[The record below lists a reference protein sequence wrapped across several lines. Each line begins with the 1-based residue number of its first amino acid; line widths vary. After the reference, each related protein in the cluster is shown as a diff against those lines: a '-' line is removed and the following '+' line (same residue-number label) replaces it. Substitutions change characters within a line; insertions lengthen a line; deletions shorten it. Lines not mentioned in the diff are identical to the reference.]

1 MPLALSLIFEC
12 IPLRSLYLT
21 NKDRLGMAFGDDVVR
36 AGNICK
42 SSSRANDGG
51 NSDLTI
57 GLLWHSFTSDNLGV
71 GALSES
77 QISLLDRAAESLG
90 VRLRFIVFGTE
101 GARSYFPV
109 GRIISQGNKI
119 SLKDLVLCRSHF
131 FSDLKQCDLVLD
143 IGEGDSFADIYGARR
158 FRLQI
163 ASKIAVLLA
172 RRPLVLSPQT
182 IGPFN
187 GRWARW
193 LACQVM
199 KRCTAVFARDGLS
212 RDYLNSIAVGVNAME
227 AIDVAFKLPYK
238 KPTRED
244 DAKIR
249 VGLNVSGLLFS
260 GGYEGSNQFGLTIDY
275 PALVRSLL
283 KAWTEMPDVEVWL
296 IPHVLADRVP
306 RDDDRVAIKALQG
319 EFPTA
324 KVAPEFASPSAAK
337 SFISGLD
344 FVTGARMHACIAAFS
359 SSVPVF
365 PLAYSR
371 KFKGLFDSLGYS
383 WLADGQTM
391 TTDEAKRAILDGF
404 SRRHALAEDIDKA
417 AETVKRHLSAYE
429 AYLTDLIQQ
438 VASPQQIGAN
448 RADI

>member
-1 MPLALSLIFEC
+1 M
-12 IPLRSLYLT
+12 RSPFF
-21 NKDRLGMAFGDDVVR
+21 K
-36 AGNICK
+36 
-42 SSSRANDGG
+42 
-51 NSDLTI
+51 
-57 GLLWHSFTSDNLGV
+57 
-71 GALSES
+71 E
-77 QISLLDRAAESLG
+77 
-90 VRLRFIVFGTE
+90 
-101 GARSYFPV
+101 
-109 GRIISQGNKI
+109 
-119 SLKDLVLCRSHF
+119 LKR
-131 FSDLKQCDLVLD
+131 CDFVLD

-163 ASKIAVLLA
+163 ASKIAVLIA

-212 RDYLNSIAVGVNAME
+212 RDYLRSIAVGVRAME
-227 AIDVAFKLPYK
+227 AIDVAFKLPYE
-238 KPTRED
+238 KPARESE
-244 DAKIR
+244 APVR

-283 KAWTEMPDVEVWL
+283 KTWTAMPDVEVWL

-306 RDDDRVAIKALQG
+306 RDDDRVAIKALQA

-324 KVAPEFASPSAAK
+324 MVAPEFASPSAAK
-337 SFISGLD
+337 SFVSGLD

-359 SSVPVF
+359 SSVPVV

-371 KFKGLFDSLGYS
+371 KFKGLFDSLGYP
-383 WLADGQTM
+383 WLADGQAM
-391 TTDEAKRAILDGF
+391 TTDEAERAILNGF
-404 SRRHALAEDIDKA
+404 SQRHALANDIA
-417 AETVKRHLSAYE
+417 RASETVQRHLSTYE
-429 AYLTDLIQQ
+429 SYLTELIQQ
-438 VASPQQIGAN
+438 VAVSQPTGAN

>member
-1 MPLALSLIFEC
+1 LNSSGVTAVEPFSNSVGIQGRAQDSILSPE
-12 IPLRSLYLT
+12 
-21 NKDRLGMAFGDDVVR
+21 V
-36 AGNICK
+36 
-42 SSSRANDGG
+42 
-51 NSDLTI
+51 TI
-57 GLLWHSFTSDNLGV
+57 GLLWHSFSSDNLGV

-77 QISLLDRAAESLG
+77 QIALCEQAANRLG
-90 VRLRFIVFGTE
+90 IKLRFIVFGTQ
-101 GARSYFPV
+101 GGRSYLPP
-109 GRIISQGNKI
+109 GRMVTQGSHISFKELALMR
-119 SLKDLVLCRSHF
+119 SPFFKELKR
-131 FSDLKQCDLVLD
+131 CDFVLD

-163 ASKIAVLLA
+163 ASKIAVLIA

-212 RDYLNSIAVGVNAME
+212 RDYLRSIAVGVRAME
-227 AIDVAFKLPYK
+227 AIDVAFKLPYE
-238 KPTRED
+238 KPARESE
-244 DAKIR
+244 APVR

-283 KAWTEMPDVEVWL
+283 KTWTAMPDVEVWL

-306 RDDDRVAIKALQG
+306 RDDDRVAIKALQA

-324 KVAPEFASPSAAK
+324 MVAPEFASPSAAK
-337 SFISGLD
+337 SFVSGLD

-359 SSVPVF
+359 SSVPVV

-371 KFKGLFDSLGYS
+371 KFKGLFDSLGYP
-383 WLADGQTM
+383 WLADGQAM
-391 TTDEAKRAILDGF
+391 TTDEAERAILNGF
-404 SRRHALAEDIDKA
+404 SQRHALANDIA
-417 AETVKRHLSAYE
+417 RASETVQRHLSTYE
-429 AYLTDLIQQ
+429 SYLTELIQQ
-438 VASPQQIGAN
+438 VAVSQPTGAN

>member
-1 MPLALSLIFEC
+1 MN
-12 IPLRSLYLT
+12 Y
-21 NKDRLGMAFGDDVVR
+21 
-36 AGNICK
+36 AGTTMVEHVL
-42 SSSRANDGG
+42 
-51 NSDLTI
+51 NSDGALEGFRNSSVPPEVTI
-57 GLLWHSFTSDNLGV
+57 GLLWHSFSSDNLGV

-77 QISLLDRAAESLG
+77 QVALCEQAADKLG
-90 VRLRFIVFGTE
+90 IRLRFIVFGTQ
-101 GARSYFPV
+101 GGRSYFPP
-109 GRIISQGNKI
+109 GRMVSQGSHI
-119 SLKDLVLCRSHF
+119 SLKEMVLMRSPF
-131 FSDLKQCDLVLD
+131 FTELKQCDFVLD
-143 IGEGDSFADIYGARR
+143 IGEGDSFADIYGKRR

-187 GRWARW
+187 DRWARW

-199 KRCTAVFARDGLS
+199 KRCKAVFARDGLS
-212 RDYLNSIAVGVNAME
+212 RDYVNSIAAGVSVME
-227 AIDVAFKLPYK
+227 AIDVAFKLPYE
-238 KPTRED
+238 KPERSGD
-244 DAKIR
+244 DRVR

-283 KAWTEMPDVEVWL
+283 KAWTGMPGVEVWL

-306 RDDDRVAIKALQG
+306 RDDDRVAIKALQA

-324 KVAPEFASPSAAK
+324 RVAPQFASPSAAK

-359 SSVPVF
+359 SSVPVV

-371 KFKGLFDSLGYS
+371 KFKGLFDSLGYT
-383 WLADGQTM
+383 WLADGQAM
-391 TTDEAKRAILDGF
+391 TTDEAERAILEGF
-404 SRRHALAEDIDKA
+404 LQRQALAEDIAKA
-417 AETVKRHLSAYE
+417 SETVRHHLSAYE
-429 AYLTDLIQQ
+429 VYLTDLIEQ
-438 VASPQQIGAN
+438 VALPQQIGAN

>member
-1 MPLALSLIFEC
+1 MESV
-12 IPLRSLYLT
+12 S
-21 NKDRLGMAFGDDVVR
+21 N
-36 AGNICK
+36 
-42 SSSRANDGG
+42 SSEINRGARD
-51 NSDLTI
+51 SDLSPEATI
-57 GLLWHSFTSDNLGV
+57 GLLWHSFSSDNLGV

-77 QISLLDRAAESLG
+77 QIALCEQAANKLG
-90 VRLRFIVFGTE
+90 VKVRFIVFGTQ
-101 GARSYFPV
+101 GGRSYFPP
-109 GRIISQGNKI
+109 GRMVTQGSHISMKEM
-119 SLKDLVLCRSHF
+119 VLMRSPF
-131 FSDLKQCDLVLD
+131 FKELKQCDFVLD

-193 LACQVM
+193 LACQIM
-199 KRCTAVFARDGLS
+199 KRCRAVFARDGLS
-212 RDYLNSIAVGVNAME
+212 RDYLNSIAVGVRALE
-227 AIDVAFKLPYK
+227 AIDVAFKLPYE
-238 KPTRED
+238 KPARND
-244 DAKIR
+244 DARIR

-283 KAWTEMPDVEVWL
+283 KAWAEMPDVEIWL

-306 RDDDRVAIKALQG
+306 RDDDRVAIKALQT

-324 KVAPEFASPSAAK
+324 KVAPQFASPSAAK
-337 SFISGLD
+337 SFISSLD

-359 SSVPVF
+359 SGVPVV

-371 KFKGLFDSLGYS
+371 KFKGLFDSLGYR
-383 WLADGQTM
+383 WLADGQAM
-391 TTDEAKRAILDGF
+391 TSGQAEHAIMQGF
-404 SRRHALAEDIDKA
+404 LQRQVLAEDIAKA
-417 AETVKRHLSAYE
+417 ADTVRRHLSAYE
-429 AYLTDLIQQ
+429 AYLTDLIKQ
-438 VASPQQIGAN
+438 VALPQQIGAN